1 MVQIIKHRVCDGCG
15 RKVVDNG
22 TLYNDYFEIK
32 IKHYG
37 KHAHESF
44 ADICKDCAPKLI
56 MRLSTRDGL
65 YFEKEENNDR

>member
-1 MVQIIKHRVCDGCG
+1 MKQIKVDRICDCCK
-15 RKVVDNG
+15 RTVVVNG
-22 TLYNDYFEIK
+22 LLYDDYFEIK
-32 IKHYG
+32 IKHHG

-56 MRLSTRDGL
+56 MRMSTRDGL

>member
-1 MVQIIKHRVCDGCG
+1 MEKIIKYRICDCCN
-15 RKVVDNG
+15 RKIRAEDG
-22 TLYNDYFEIK
+22 QIYNDYFEIK

-56 MRLSTRDGL
+56 MRLSVKDGL
-65 YFEKEENNDR
+65 YFDKEDKR